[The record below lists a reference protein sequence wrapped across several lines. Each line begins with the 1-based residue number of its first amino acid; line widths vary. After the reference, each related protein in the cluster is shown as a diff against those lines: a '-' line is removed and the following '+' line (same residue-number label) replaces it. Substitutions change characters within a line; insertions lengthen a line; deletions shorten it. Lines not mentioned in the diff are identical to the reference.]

1 MEATLPKNQPF
12 SAGAMNVLNAIYAS
26 KNVAPDDTGGK
37 IIALRAHVIKEEM
50 LVASTDGIL
59 DDEAELRALEHY
71 VLNSLD
77 VEA

>member
-1 MEATLPKNQPF
+1 MEATLPQYQPF
-12 SAGAMNVLNAIYAS
+12 SARAMNVLNAIYAS
-26 KNVAPDDTGGK
+26 KNVAPEDTSGK
-37 IIALRAHVIKEEM
+37 ISALRDHVIKEEM